1 MICQYSF
8 GISETPQHQNCI
20 NSAVIPYQ
28 KKSKQVQIFI
38 FDLIIKINFK

>member
-1 MICQYSF
+1 M
-8 GISETPQHQNCI
+8 G
-20 NSAVIPYQ
+20 AVIPYQ

>member
-1 MICQYSF
+1 MISQYSF
-8 GISETPQHQNCI
+8 GISETPKHQNCN